1 MIPAFVAGLDL
12 GKVADFSALAV
23 LEKRPAP
30 APTRRR
36 RHLYAVRWLETW
48 ELGTPYSAIIA
59 GVKARFDTPALRWSA
74 LAVDYTGV
82 GTAVVEQI
90 RGVRVPA
97 RLHPVLITAGHT
109 VQPPDPQAD
118 PPRREWHVP
127 KKEHV
132 STLLVLLEAGLLKWD
147 AKRLPNARRFEKEL
161 SDFRVTVTRARNET
175 FGADGSQHDDLVLAV
190 ALAAWLGE
198 HTGGGDPRGIGT
210 AAGPPVASAAAA
222 PPGVFA
228 SAPRE
233 SAWRPS

>member
-1 MIPAFVAGLDL
+1 MAFVAGLDL

-48 ELGTPYSAIIA
+48 ELGTPYAAIIA
-59 GVKARFDTPALRWSA
+59 GVKGRFDTPPLRWSP

-127 KKEHV
+127 K
-132 STLLVLLEAGLLKWD
+132 
-147 AKRLPNARRFEKEL
+147 
-161 SDFRVTVTRARNET
+161 RN
-175 FGADGSQHDDLVLAV
+175 SSRPCSCC
-190 ALAAWLGE
+190 WK
-198 HTGGGDPRGIGT
+198 
-210 AAGPPVASAAAA
+210 
-222 PPGVFA
+222 PGC
-228 SAPRE
+228 
-233 SAWRPS
+233 

>member
-1 MIPAFVAGLDL
+1 MAFVAGLDL

-30 APTRRR
+30 VPTRRR

-109 VQPPDPQAD
+109 VQAPDLQAD

-127 KKEHV
+127 KKELV

-161 SDFRVTVTRARNET
+161 SDFRVSVTRSRNET

-210 AAGPPVASAAAA
+210 ASAPPVASAAAA

-228 SAPRE
+228 PAPRE

>member
-1 MIPAFVAGLDL
+1 MAFVAGLDL

-48 ELGTPYSAIIA
+48 ELGTAYAAIIA

-127 KKEHV
+127 KKELV